1 MAYSFFR
8 TSFPRWRRIQC
19 RALSRTRTCSRAKGE
34 VAVWLPVRFQ
44 LLEFFDNGELLQG
57 IQARWAAAAL
67 VARQDKWSSHME
79 YREIQSK
86 CFKKKIHIYEQC
98 NEMQSC
104 LILNFSHHKLESVI
118 NQYLFITFSSLKRSK
133 CLYFCQKK
141 TLINTRLTC
150 SYSLLG

>member
-1 MAYSFFR
+1 MENYCRGYRLGGRRRHWWRAR
-8 TSFPRWRRIQC
+8 TNDRPTWSTGKSKVS
-19 RALSRTRTCSRAKGE
+19 AL
-34 VAVWLPVRFQ
+34 
-44 LLEFFDNGELLQG
+44 
-57 IQARWAAAAL
+57 
-67 VARQDKWSSHME
+67 
-79 YREIQSK
+79 
-86 CFKKKIHIYEQC
+86 KKKIHIYEQC

-104 LILNFSHHKLESVI
+104 LILNFSQHKLESVI